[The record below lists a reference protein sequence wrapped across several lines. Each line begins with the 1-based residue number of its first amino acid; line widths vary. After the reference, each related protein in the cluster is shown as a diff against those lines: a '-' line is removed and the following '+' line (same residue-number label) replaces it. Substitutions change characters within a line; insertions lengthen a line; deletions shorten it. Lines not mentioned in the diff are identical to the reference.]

1 MMSSYGKLKL
11 VELFYDVIS
20 PYSWLAFEV
29 FCRYRNVWNINL
41 KLRPALLGGVYK
53 GAGNRSPD
61 DVPRKFHYM
70 AADLL
75 RLGSYAGVPLRVP
88 AQPVNVLM
96 TKGSLEAM
104 RFVTAVAEKETGGDA
119 QVEKVS
125 RELWM
130 RIWSNSQDITQL
142 SSLAEVG
149 LNAGLSDKKVQE
161 LLEMSQSK
169 AIKDKLW
176 TTTQEALDYGGFGFP
191 LTVCHGNGEAKIF
204 FGSDRFELMAHCLG
218 EKWMG
223 PQPVHPSVTLS
234 QQPAF
239 MRAAMAH

>member
-1 MMSSYGKLKL
+1 MMSSYSKPKL

-61 DVPRKFHYM
+61 EVPRKFHYM

-75 RLGSYAGVPLRVP
+75 RLGSYARVPLRVP

-96 TKGSLEAM
+96 AKGSLEAM

-169 AIKDKLW
+169 AIKDKVW
-176 TTTQEALDYGGFGFP
+176 TTTQEALDYGVRSGWDHS
-191 LTVCHGNGEAKIF
+191 LCT
-204 FGSDRFELMAHCLG
+204 R
-218 EKWMG
+218 
-223 PQPVHPSVTLS
+223 Q
-234 QQPAF
+234 
-239 MRAAMAH
+239 

>member
-96 TKGSLEAM
+96 AKGSLEAM

-142 SSLAEVG
+142 SSLAE
-149 LNAGLSDKKVQE
+149 
-161 LLEMSQSK
+161 
-169 AIKDKLW
+169 
-176 TTTQEALDYGGFGFP
+176 GFGFP
-191 LTVCHGNGEAKIF
+191 LTVCHVNGEAKIF

>member
-142 SSLAEVG
+142 SSLAE
-149 LNAGLSDKKVQE
+149 
-161 LLEMSQSK
+161 
-169 AIKDKLW
+169 
-176 TTTQEALDYGGFGFP
+176 GFGFP

>member
-1 MMSSYGKLKL
+1 MSSSSKVKL

-29 FCRYRNVWNINL
+29 LCRYRNVWNINL

-53 GAGNRSPD
+53 GAGNKGPD

-70 AADLL
+70 VTDLL

-88 AQPVNVLM
+88 AQPINVLLG
-96 TKGSLEAM
+96 KGSLPAM
-104 RFVTAVAEKETGGDA
+104 RFVTAVAEDSAGDA
-119 QVEKVS
+119 KVERVS
-125 RELWM
+125 RELWT
-130 RIWSNSQDITQL
+130 RIWSNGQDINQL

-149 LNAGLSDKKVQE
+149 QKAGLSARKVEE
-161 LLEMSQSK
+161 LLEQSQSK

-176 TTTQEALDYGGFGFP
+176 NTTEKALDYGGFGFP
-191 LTVCHGNGEAKIF
+191 LTVCHVEGEPKVF

-218 EKWMG
+218 ERWVG
-223 PQPVHPSVTLS
+223 PKPVHPSVMDS
-234 QQPAF
+234 QSHAT
-239 MRAAMAH
+239 MRAAMAS